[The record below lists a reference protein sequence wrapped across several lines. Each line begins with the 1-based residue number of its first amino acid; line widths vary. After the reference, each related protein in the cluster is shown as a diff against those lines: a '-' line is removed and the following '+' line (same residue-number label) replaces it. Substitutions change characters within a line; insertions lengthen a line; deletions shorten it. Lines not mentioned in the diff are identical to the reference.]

1 MQWHHGKRRISL
13 ARGVDHEIDR
23 GIKAAEVD
31 TEVGEPV
38 VEPDREHALR
48 TFADRLGAQ

>member
-1 MQWHHGKRRISL
+1 MQWHGKRRISL

-23 GIKAAEVD
+23 GIQAAEVD
-31 TEVGEPV
+31 TEVGELA

-48 TFADRLGAQ
+48 TVADRLGVQ